1 MMSANHDE
9 APEFEIARFLRQL
22 RWLAVAA
29 VVVWLL
35 LLLGPILT
43 PFVLGALLGWLGDPL
58 ADRMQRRGLSRNLAV
73 AIVYG
78 AMVLVIVVA
87 LLILVPLLERQ
98 IVTLINAAP
107 EYRDWILQTALPW
120 VEGKTGLDL
129 VGWLDSER
137 VTEWVKTHWAQAGG
151 FAAAVFGY
159 VSRSGVAMLAWVA
172 NIVLLPILT
181 FYFLRDWDLL
191 VARVGSLIPRDHLGT
206 VSRLARESNDVLG
219 AFLRGQFLVMLALGA
234 IYAIGLQLV
243 GLKLGILIGV
253 IAGLISFI
261 PYLGATTGVVLAVVA
276 ALVQAQGFDLQLLLM
291 VGSVFVVGQL
301 LESYVLTPRI
311 VGDKIGLHPM
321 AVIFAIMAGGQLF
334 GFVGMLLALPVAAV
348 ANVMLRFASERYRQS
363 DLYTGDHQVIVL
375 DPYVDAGSVEQVAE
389 RKPQQP

>member
-1 MMSANHDE
+1 MSANHDE

-129 VGWLDSER
+129 IGWLDSER
-137 VTEWVKTHWAQAGG
+137 VTEWVNTHWAQAGG

-172 NIVLLPILT
+172 NIVLVPILT